1 MIGIGYHL
9 APIIRHLLLRHQTM
23 NLIVQAL
30 HDRARLASLLVVAVL
45 AGCVYRVDVQQ
56 GNLLEYTDIQA
67 VKPGMTRSQVRFL
80 LGTPVV
86 EDPFHQDRWDY
97 IYYFRKG
104 RGKRADRRWLI
115 VYFQDDTVTEI
126 RRDVEVEPS

>member
-1 MIGIGYHL
+1 MTPASQGPRARRPIL
-9 APIIRHLLLRHQTM
+9 ALLGALLLG
-23 NLIVQAL
+23 
-30 HDRARLASLLVVAVL
+30 
-45 AGCVYRVDVQQ
+45 GCVYRVDVQQ
-56 GNLLEYTDIQA
+56 GNLLEYSDIQA

-80 LGTPVV
+80 LGTPVI
-86 EDPFHQDRWDY
+86 EDPFHQSRWDY

-115 VYFQDDTVTEI
+115 VVFDNDKVAEI

>member
-1 MIGIGYHL
+1 MTRGFAIFSSRKLI
-9 APIIRHLLLRHQTM
+9 AALLG
-23 NLIVQAL
+23 
-30 HDRARLASLLVVAVL
+30 AVLL

-104 RGKRADRRWLI
+104 RGKRADQRWLI
-115 VYFQDDTVTEI
+115 VFFRDDRVTEI
-126 RRDVEVEPS
+126 RRDVDVEPS